1 MREAGLKPFTP
12 DAKLNPVLNAAYTPE
27 GVESGEILD
36 YLLNN
41 HHIQISSGSGE
52 LKSSTIR
59 VGHISPVLVD
69 KEIDKLVNALKE
81 FTNG

>member
-1 MREAGLKPFTP
+1 LT
-12 DAKLNPVLNAAYTPE
+12 AAYTPE

-41 HHIQISSGSGE
+41 HHIQISSGLGE

-59 VGHISPVLVD
+59 VGHMSPVLVD
-69 KEIDKLVNALKE
+69 KDIDKLVNALKE